1 MRLVLDSNE
10 YVFGFGSERKGSS
23 ERLLA
28 SLATT
33 PARHEIR
40 LPRTILEEVRRN
52 LPGRAFE
59 RVWTYLNALGIV
71 PDEDWVVP
79 FETGW
84 RYETAGLKPGDAFI
98 AAYAEWARVDCL
110 VTENRDFLQSK
121 ELPFIVLKAEE
132 FLKRHAS

>member
-1 MRLVLDSNE
+1 LRLVLDSNE

-40 LPRTILEEVRRN
+40 LPRTILEE
-52 LPGRAFE
+52 
-59 RVWTYLNALGIV
+59 LGIV